1 MKVQKI
7 VAILAF
13 ISLLSCNKTKN
24 EVDFLEENQNKDIE
38 NYDKTFANAGE
49 LIADYSIF
57 VQPNNEQK
65 EEFGEEL
72 IPYINIEDS
81 KEFIAGLQN
90 PDEILVKET
99 SARLIIDYPML
110 NPALIE
116 ISEKNGFTRKK
127 LIELITLNYNKI
139 YNEEEATAKTKV
151 IPINERTSSINRNE
165 TDGKYGIYGHDLEDL
180 DLSGI
185 KVYQNQAGV
194 ITISLQI
201 ES

>member
-139 YNEEEATAKTKV
+139 YNKEEATAKTKV